1 MLDWLRKMWTRKAP
15 PAMNWPP
22 RRYCCAMLAASNLT
36 MQHCRR
42 RNRQDSAAIA
52 RGTIGR
58 GEQMPEPID
67 FLAVDRADTAHST
80 RSTNRHDPHAME
92 TA

>member
-67 FLAVDRADTAHST
+67 S
-80 RSTNRHDPHAME
+80 SP
-92 TA
+92 